1 MMPKMLVAAILA
13 VLGLLLASSCIY
25 VVDQREYAIVFGLGQ
40 VKEVRKEPGLY
51 FKLPAPLQNVSFFD
65 KRVQTIDTPD
75 AERFITSEKKNLLVD
90 TYVKWRIAD
99 PRLYF
104 VRLNGDTRRAA
115 SRMNQIV
122 KAALNEEITQRT
134 VREVVSGERNQVMDS
149 IVAKVSDDAQEIGV
163 EIIDVRLKR
172 VDLLPEVSESVYRRM
187 EAERKRVANDLRA
200 TGAAESERIRADADR
215 QREVILANAYREAQT
230 IKGDGDAQAA
240 SIYNSAFGKN
250 PEFFS
255 FYRSLD
261 AYKQSFNTKAD
272 VMVLDPKSDFFRYM
286 RGAEGK

>member
-1 MMPKMLVAAILA
+1 MPKLLVAAIA
-13 VLGLLLASSCIY
+13 VFIGVFFANSCLYI
-25 VVDQREYAIVFGLGQ
+25 VDQRQYAIVFALGQ
-40 VKEVRKEPGLY
+40 VKEVRKTPGLY
-51 FKLPAPLQNVSFFD
+51 FKLPVPFQNVAFFD
-65 KRVQTIDTPD
+65 NRVQTIDTPD

-104 VRLNGDTRRAA
+104 VRLNGDTERAA

-122 KAALNEEITQRT
+122 KAALNEEITKRT
-134 VREVVSGERNQVMDS
+134 VREVVSGERNQVMNS
-149 IVAKVSDDAQEIGV
+149 IVAKVSDDAAEIGV
-163 EIIDVRLKR
+163 DIIDVRLKR

-215 QREVILANAYREAQT
+215 QREVILANAYRDAQT
-230 IKGDGDAQAA
+230 IKGEGDAQAA

-250 PEFFS
+250 PEFFA

-261 AYKQSFNTKAD
+261 AYKQTFSSKSD
-272 VMVLDPKSDFFRYM
+272 VMVIDPKSDFFRFM
-286 RGAEGK
+286 RSSEGK